1 MSFHSFLL
9 IIILFLTL
17 FIHLLIFQL
26 DFILEFIE
34 LTNWTIFY
42 LAVGMIHNRQTCLFS
57 YLTFLIKNL
66 FYPFHDMQ
74 KSNLAKLS
82 LCPAST
88 VHYSLLVCVY
98 RKEIEIY
105 LQCQLLDVI
114 IFYLHY

>member
-1 MSFHSFLL
+1 MNFHPFLL
-9 IIILFLTL
+9 IVILFSTL

-34 LTNWTIFY
+34 DTSWTIFY

-57 YLTFLIKNL
+57 YPTFLIKHL
-66 FYPFHDMQ
+66 FSLFHDMQ

-82 LCPAST
+82 LCPASI
-88 VHYSLLVCVY
+88 VHYSLLLCVY